1 MESWPVKQMLRGKA
15 GLVINDLFLGYSSQ
29 GMGEVENFPQLG
41 APCRGTW
48 PFLRCWYIPEEAG
61 LHQGLAKTLSLS
73 ISKGSEGMDFPD
85 GPVVKNPP
93 ANAGDTGLI
102 PVPGR
107 FHMLKSK

>member
-61 LHQGLAKTLSLS
+61 LHQGLAKTLSLP

-102 PVPGR
+102 RDSGKSHVPQ
-107 FHMLKSK
+107 SN